1 MSGRDPIESP
11 VPPEALPVSLLL
23 LLMSIAWLTLAGAA
37 SATVC
42 QTGPQTLSQMPS
54 GKSSGPLTVPVRG
67 LRAYLTNGKVWRRVA
82 IQIDERDA
90 NGDYVL
96 EHGLPFT
103 ADGGDSRFNNKDE
116 LVIDLPENFSDAQQF
131 TDRAAAE
138 WLKKLQ
144 RETTRRNIPAE
155 KSLRSWRVDLSAGTK
170 KAQVLFV
177 TGLPVADLP
186 DAVLFDTRL
195 QTVHTSAYRYRFNER
210 NPAAMGRLEIPSGTE
225 KKDDFITINQEGGFA
240 IWLKPP
246 WGFPVISQSNKDLS
260 GAIESWRSGPVRTI
274 VAVGSKYSA
283 FWSLVKAHLFSELV
297 FYRTRFQIPSV
308 VDIPFSPDK
317 LLGSGSGFAYGLQL
331 SGNVTPKVER
341 TDDGPARVS
350 VEHPA
355 GLVLSATL
363 DRDLAQSGTLPHVWQ
378 AEDQDDKAGIPGEV
392 IRWFRKNGATTG
404 FFVDISHMGRGRYD
418 FSLDLESRG
427 KANQDHT
434 DFVSCESVWTPVA
447 PTQTVGP
454 AQKKK

>member
-1 MSGRDPIESP
+1 MRVRPS
-11 VPPEALPVSLLL
+11 
-23 LLMSIAWLTLAGAA
+23 AWLVLLVSITWLA
-37 SATVC
+37 SAGPASALVC
-42 QTGPQTLSQMPS
+42 QTIPEKAPS
-54 GKSSGPLTVPVRG
+54 RAPGTFTVPVRG
-67 LRAYLTNGKVWRRVA
+67 LRAYLTNGKVWKRA
-82 IQIDERDA
+82 SIQIDERDG

-116 LVIDLPENFSDAQQF
+116 LVIELPENFSEAQSF
-131 TDRAAAE
+131 TDPAAMA
-138 WLKKLQ
+138 WLRKLQ
-144 RETTRRNIPAE
+144 KETIRGIIPAE
-155 KSLRSWRVDLSAGTK
+155 KSVKAWRVDLTAGSKT
-170 KAQVLFV
+170 AQVLFV
-177 TGLPVADLP
+177 TGLPVVDLP
-186 DAVLFDTRL
+186 DAVAFNPEL
-195 QTVHTSAYRYRFNER
+195 QTIQTAAYRYRFNEQ
-210 NPAAMGRLEIPSGTE
+210 NPAAMGRLEIPSGSE
-225 KKDDFITINQEGGFA
+225 KKDDFITIHQEGSFA

-246 WGFPVISQSNKDLS
+246 WGFPVISKSNKDLA
-260 GAIESWRSGPVRTI
+260 GAIESWRSGPIRTI

-297 FYRTRFQIPSV
+297 FYRSRFQIPSV

-331 SGNVTPKVER
+331 SGQVTPKLER
-341 TDDGPARVS
+341 TGDGPARVS

-363 DRDLAQSGTLPHVWQ
+363 DRDLARSGTLPHVWQ
-378 AEDQDDKAGIPGEV
+378 AGEPDDKSGIPGDV
-392 IRWFRKNGATTG
+392 IRWFRKNAVTTG
-404 FFVDISHMGRGRYD
+404 FFVDISRMDRGRYD

-434 DFVSCESVWTPVA
+434 DFLACKSVWTPVA

-454 AQKKK
+454 AKKQK